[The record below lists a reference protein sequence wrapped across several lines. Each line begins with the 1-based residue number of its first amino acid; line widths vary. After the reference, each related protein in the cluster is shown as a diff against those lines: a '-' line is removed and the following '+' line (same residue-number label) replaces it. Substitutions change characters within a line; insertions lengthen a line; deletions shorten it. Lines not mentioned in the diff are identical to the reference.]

1 MMEDENERNRRN
13 DDLNPNANRNRRPR
27 VHFVEDNAPPNRPQ
41 PFDPLSILVPV
52 TDVVLILL
60 AIIVAI
66 SCVSS
71 VGTGIIA
78 YLRSKNI
85 ISESTLGGIFCK
97 YVHYHEEMCSM
108 WN

>member
-13 DDLNPNANRNRRPR
+13 EGRNRNANRNRRPR
-27 VHFVEDNAPPNRPQ
+27 VNFLEENAPPNRPQ

-52 TDVVLILL
+52 TDAVLILL

-71 VGTGIIA
+71 VAMGIIF

-85 ISESTLGGIFCK
+85 ISEGTLGGIFCK
-97 YVHYHEEMCSM
+97 YVYYNEKICSM

>member
-13 DDLNPNANRNRRPR
+13 DGRNRNANRNRRPR
-27 VHFVEDNAPPNRPQ
+27 VNFLEENAPPNRPQ

-52 TDVVLILL
+52 TDTVLILL

-71 VGTGIIA
+71 VGIIA
-78 YLRSKNI
+78 YLRMKKI
-85 ISESTLGGIFCK
+85 ISEGTLGGVFCK
-97 YVHYHEEMCSM
+97 YVYYHENICSM
-108 WN
+108 WK

>member
-13 DDLNPNANRNRRPR
+13 DDPNPNANRNRRPR

-60 AIIVAI
+60 AVIVAI

-71 VGTGIIA
+71 VAKGMLS
-78 YLRSKNI
+78 YLRSNNI
-85 ISESTLGGIFCK
+85 ISE
-97 YVHYHEEMCSM
+97 
-108 WN
+108 

>member
-1 MMEDENERNRRN
+1 MEDENERNRRN
-13 DDLNPNANRNRRPR
+13 DGRNRNANRNRRPR
-27 VHFVEDNAPPNRPQ
+27 VNFLEENAPPNRPQ

-71 VGTGIIA
+71 VAMGIIA

-85 ISESTLGGIFCK
+85 VSEGTLGGIFCK
-97 YVHYHEEMCSM
+97 YVHYHEVMCSR

>member
-13 DDLNPNANRNRRPR
+13 DGRNRNANRNRRPR
-27 VHFVEDNAPPNRPQ
+27 VNFLEENAPPNRPQ

-52 TDVVLILL
+52 TDVILILL

-71 VGTGIIA
+71 VAMGIIA

-97 YVHYHEEMCSM
+97 YVYYHEVMCSM

>member
-13 DDLNPNANRNRRPR
+13 DDPNPNANRNRRPR
-27 VHFVEDNAPPNRPQ
+27 VNFLEENAPPNRPQ

-52 TDVVLILL
+52 TDAVLILL

-71 VGTGIIA
+71 VAMGIIA
-78 YLRSKNI
+78 YLRMKKI
-85 ISESTLGGIFCK
+85 ISEGTLGGVFCE
-97 YVHYHEEMCSM
+97 YIYHYPVICPFWS
-108 WN
+108 

>member
-1 MMEDENERNRRN
+1 MMEDEDERNRRN
-13 DDLNPNANRNRRPR
+13 DDPNPNANRNRRPR
-27 VHFVEDNAPPNRPQ
+27 VNFLEENAPPNRPQ

-71 VGTGIIA
+71 VAMGIIA
-78 YLRSKNI
+78 YLRIKKI
-85 ISESTLGGIFCK
+85 ISEGTLGGVFFK
-97 YVHYHEEMCSM
+97 YIYYHENICSM